1 MPYLVK
7 RKAEIKKLIGQ
18 ILFQK
23 VFIDFCHVSLDR
35 KKFKKNIGLRSFMH
49 KNQQILQQQTKSDSH
64 VVLSHIHF

>member
-35 KKFKKNIGLRSFMH
+35 KKLQEKYWPSKFHAQKSANITTTD
-49 KNQQILQQQTKSDSH
+49 KI
-64 VVLSHIHF
+64 